1 MAVEDGPAHICSS
14 AHHARLA
21 QFNAS
26 TLASR
31 VKELTLHHP
40 THNKESMSTLPVV
53 DIRDQQYGITGNA
66 HASVEILTHTEVS
79 QYLISA
85 IPLALQRTVEPTQTK
100 AKLWDTIPGSVPPSA
115 VLWTCTLC
123 NREMQESSKVDHLA
137 GKAHAKKLISEPST
151 VLVLPHVDCTPS
163 GTSEVNKTKEKRI
176 AKSKS
181 TASRQL
187 QSWTCPS
194 CSIVVTSRQRVSHS
208 CSSSDPK
215 PSTNDGPLD
224 NFFHTY
230 HSFHY
235 DAGIPPAISFESL
248 QTHLQKRHKWSRK
261 GPECKELWHHYQ
273 AALTQEFNLW
283 FGFEDD
289 LDAWHSLCRA
299 VRITP
304 LPTTNEL
311 CRLSVRGRH
320 VNIIDLIEWGR
331 SGGKHVQIFRTV
343 KELSD
348 YSYNSQKIYSKQAVD
363 EMEAG
368 AVLKHLLRP
377 LEAAQYWDE

>member
-1 MAVEDGPAHICSS
+1 MARTTWICKICSIPMAVEDGPAHIGSS

-21 QFNAS
+21 QFNAC

-31 VKELTLHHP
+31 VKELTLHHSSL
-40 THNKESMSTLPVV
+40 NKGSMSTLPVAE
-53 DIRDQQYGITGNA
+53 IRDQQYGTTGNA
-66 HASVEILTHTEVS
+66 RVSVEILTHPEVL
-79 QYLISA
+79 QYLDSA
-85 IPLALQRTVEPTQTK
+85 IPLALQRTVEPTQMK
-100 AKLWDTIPGSVPPSA
+100 AKRLDTISGSVPSSA

-123 NREMQESSKVDHLA
+123 DREMQESSKDDHLA
-137 GKAHAKKLISEPST
+137 GKAHARKLISEPST
-151 VLVLPHVDCTPS
+151 VLVLPHVNCTPS
-163 GTSEVNKTKEKRI
+163 GTSEVKKIKENRI

-181 TASRQL
+181 TASREL
-187 QSWTCPS
+187 RSRTCPS
-194 CSIVVTSRQRVSHS
+194 CSVVFTSRPHS
-208 CSSSDPK
+208 CSRSNTK
-215 PSTNDGPLD
+215 PSTNDGRLD

-235 DAGIPPAISFESL
+235 DACIPPAISFESL

-283 FGFEDD
+283 FGVEDD

-311 CRLSVRGRH
+311 CLLVRSTSSY
-320 VNIIDLIEWGR
+320 R
-331 SGGKHVQIFRTV
+331 SQ
-343 KELSD
+343 
-348 YSYNSQKIYSKQAVD
+348 Y
-363 EMEAG
+363 AG
-368 AVLKHLLRP
+368 ALM
-377 LEAAQYWDE
+377 LENSPSAAVTSTSSISSNGAAAVANTFGFSGQ